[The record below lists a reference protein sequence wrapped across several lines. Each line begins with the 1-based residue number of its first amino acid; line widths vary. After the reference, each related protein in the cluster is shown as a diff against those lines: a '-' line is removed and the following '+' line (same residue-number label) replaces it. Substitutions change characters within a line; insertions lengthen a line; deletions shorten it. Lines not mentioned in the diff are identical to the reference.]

1 MTKRLMVSI
10 VAFAILA
17 PNAQAQIRAS
27 ERSTVSQTVDGT
39 TITLDYSRP
48 QVRGRNNLF
57 GGEVPWGK
65 VWTPGANWATTIGVD
80 KPITLNGHAVA
91 VGTYSV
97 WFEVQPDA
105 WTMILDPEPR
115 RFHLM
120 PPPEADSQ
128 VRFTVHPESGSP
140 TDVLTWSFPA
150 VRPTGATLQ
159 MAWAN
164 TTATLDIAV
173 QPSRPVTVTAEA
185 AQRYV
190 GSYRF
195 DLEPPLGG
203 GTVQFDITY
212 EDNHLVAQWENP
224 PTPRLGRFWL
234 APLGASMFHPVELEK
249 NEIFDIITDIVFE
262 FTPLDGQ
269 AAKFEFRALGD
280 ELWGTAERTH

>member
-17 PNAQAQIRAS
+17 PNAHAQIRAS
-27 ERSTVSQTVDGT
+27 ERSTVSQTIDGT
-39 TITLDYSRP
+39 TITIDYSRP
-48 QVRGRNNLF
+48 QARGRDDLF
-57 GGEVPWGK
+57 GGEIPWGK
-65 VWTPGANWATTIGVD
+65 VWTPGANWATTVD
-80 KPITLNGHAVA
+80 VNRPISVNGHEVGA
-91 VGTYSV
+91 GTYSV

-105 WTMILDPEPR
+105 WTMILDPEPK

-120 PPPEADSQ
+120 PPPEADDQ
-128 VRFTVHPESGSP
+128 IRFAIQPEEGSH
-140 TDVLTWSFPA
+140 VEVMTWSFPTI
-150 VRPTGATLQ
+150 RPTGGTLQ

-164 TTATLDIAV
+164 RTASFDIGV

-195 DLEPPLGG
+195 HLEPALGG
-203 GTVQFDITY
+203 GTVQFEITY

-224 PTPRLGRFWL
+224 PAPRLDRFWL

-262 FTPLDGQ
+262 FTHLDGQ
-269 AAKFEFRALGD
+269 ATKFEFRALGD